1 MHIFFYRVT
10 GLQTNI
16 QSSVI
21 AAGFSGTVVVGTPA
35 IAMPV
40 CAKQTLNLHCV
51 DYLITNLIKANVQK
65 ETHLIKSTS
74 CVSLTNDDLILNY
87 VSVLNQSDATL
98 KF

>member
-10 GLQTNI
+10 GLETNI

-40 CAKQTLNLHCV
+40 CAKQTFNLDV